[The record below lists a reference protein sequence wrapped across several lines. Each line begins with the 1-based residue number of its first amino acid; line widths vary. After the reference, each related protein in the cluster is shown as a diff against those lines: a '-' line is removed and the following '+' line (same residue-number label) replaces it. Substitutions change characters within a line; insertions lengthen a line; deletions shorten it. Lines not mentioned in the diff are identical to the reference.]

1 MRKTNQTEYAPAA
14 GKRRRKKKN
23 PVLIAL
29 RLIGLFLVLIQF
41 IVSVVFGYS
50 LFKFGM
56 LNATYCIIISAV
68 LLILFIAM
76 LLLQRLKDPV
86 RIIGAILSV
95 LITCGLLY
103 GTGVFTK
110 VEDVIRNV
118 TGKKTQTDVVNVYVL
133 KEDSAQTLEDAKN
146 YIYGTLNA
154 ENEETVQKTID
165 AIKTEIKG
173 DIQTN
178 GYDAVLDLVNAL
190 YDGKCKAIILSESYA
205 SLLSS
210 GQSESENEAHT
221 NFADKT
227 RVLKSFNIESQI
239 KDERP
244 ADENLLDDDQTIVAY
259 VSGIDTTG
267 SVTTKSRS
275 DVNILLVANLKT
287 HQILLLSTPRD
298 YFVPIALSGQP
309 IDKLT
314 HAGLYGIDCSMETLE
329 NLYDVN
335 IDHFVRINF
344 TGFTSMIDILGGV
357 EVEIPF
363 NMRTSGA
370 DGVYLKKG
378 LQTLN
383 GKQALAFA
391 RERQAFADGDFQRGR
406 DQMAI
411 IEALL
416 KKAMSPA
423 LLKNYDSLLNELERY
438 IQTNFTPAE
447 ISYLVKYQLSEMPSW
462 NIVSADVSGEGAY
475 KIPYSL
481 GYTAWVCIPDTD
493 TVDNAKEKI
502 KDVLEGRTIGEKT
515 DSDENE
521 KETSETEE

>member
-1 MRKTNQTEYAPAA
+1 
-14 GKRRRKKKN
+14 
-23 PVLIAL
+23 
-29 RLIGLFLVLIQF
+29 
-41 IVSVVFGYS
+41 
-50 LFKFGM
+50 
-56 LNATYCIIISAV
+56 
-68 LLILFIAM
+68 
-76 LLLQRLKDPV
+76 
-86 RIIGAILSV
+86 
-95 LITCGLLY
+95 
-103 GTGVFTK
+103 
-110 VEDVIRNV
+110 
-118 TGKKTQTDVVNVYVL
+118 
-133 KEDSAQTLEDAKN
+133 
-146 YIYGTLNA
+146 
-154 ENEETVQKTID
+154 
-165 AIKTEIKG
+165 
-173 DIQTN
+173 
-178 GYDAVLDLVNAL
+178 
-190 YDGKCKAIILSESYA
+190 
-205 SLLSS
+205 
-210 GQSESENEAHT
+210 
-221 NFADKT
+221 
-227 RVLKSFNIESQI
+227 
-239 KDERP
+239 
-244 ADENLLDDDQTIVAY
+244 
-259 VSGIDTTG
+259 
-267 SVTTKSRS
+267 
-275 DVNILLVANLKT
+275 
-287 HQILLLSTPRD
+287 
-298 YFVPIALSGQP
+298 
-309 IDKLT
+309 
-314 HAGLYGIDCSMETLE
+314 METLE

-462 NIVSADVSGEGAY
+462 NIVSADVRGEGAY

-521 KETSETEE
+521 KETSENEE